1 MQCTII
7 RKRIHV
13 FRCIVLHYYITWLR
27 IWFLKLCRVEMCPIK
42 NLKWHNFNQ
51 TLKINWTQCLL
62 PDWYINS
69 NFQYSIWSWQ
79 VRRCITTWTDNSSLD
94 SIVYVK
100 LSILTHQ
107 NTKHIPNFGLCK
119 LMNISESKNLLF
131 NWFLPN
137 LKTCYNIVLSEV
149 AKNCLGKWCIFV

>member
-1 MQCTII
+1 M
-7 RKRIHV
+7 H
-13 FRCIVLHYYITWLR
+13 CIALLYNILGWLR
-27 IWFLKLCRVEMCPIK
+27 IRFLKLCRVEMCPIK

-69 NFQYSIWSWQ
+69 TLQYSIWSWQ

-94 SIVYVK
+94 STVNVK

-119 LMNISESKNLLF
+119 LMNISKSKNLLF

-149 AKNCLGKWCIFV
+149 AKNCLGKWCIFA